1 MILAVDAHYINNHAA
16 VAGVAFNQWEQPSFD
31 ATFLSS
37 ISGVNEYI
45 PGSFYQRELPCILKL
60 LNEHALHP
68 DCIVIDGYVFLD
80 GTTKPGLGKYLFD
93 TLNGST
99 PIVGVAKNA
108 FKEISLEF
116 QIIRGKSLKPLYI
129 TSIGMPIEQAKENI
143 MKMYG
148 KYRIPHILK
157 MLDLL
162 CRG

>member
-1 MILAVDAHYINNHAA
+1 MILAVDAHYSDNHAI
-16 VAGVAFNQWEQPSFD
+16 VSGVSFQSWEQPSFD
-31 ATFLSS
+31 ATFLSAV
-37 ISGVNEYI
+37 SGIKEYI

-60 LNEHALHP
+60 LNEHELHP

-80 GTTKPGLGKYLFD
+80 GTTKPGLGKLLFD
-93 TLNGST
+93 TLNSST

-108 FKEISLEF
+108 FKQISPEF
-116 QIIRGKSLKPLYI
+116 QIIRGKSVKPLYI

-148 KYRIPHILK
+148 KYRIPDILK
-157 MLDLL
+157 TADLL